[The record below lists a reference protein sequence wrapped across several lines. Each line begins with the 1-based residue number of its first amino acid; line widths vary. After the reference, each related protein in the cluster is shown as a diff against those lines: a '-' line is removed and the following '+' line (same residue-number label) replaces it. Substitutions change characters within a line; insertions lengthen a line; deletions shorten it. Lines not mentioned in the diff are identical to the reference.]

1 MEDLASEWGE
11 EEYLLRPK
19 ESLDGNIQNLQGV
32 DIFVMGKDFEGV
44 PQRRENR
51 SVSVGGLRMWEG
63 LNPLCL
69 ALNPVKPLLLKP
81 YCTGSEQNRVQSR
94 NV

>member
-1 MEDLASEWGE
+1 MRSQVEDLASEWGE

-32 DIFVMGKDFEGV
+32 DIFVMEKGFEGV

-51 SVSVGGLRMWEG
+51 SVSVGGLRMWKG
-63 LNPLCL
+63 LNPFIVPCSKSCKAIVIKTILHWFR
-69 ALNPVKPLLLKP
+69 
-81 YCTGSEQNRVQSR
+81 TE
-94 NV
+94 